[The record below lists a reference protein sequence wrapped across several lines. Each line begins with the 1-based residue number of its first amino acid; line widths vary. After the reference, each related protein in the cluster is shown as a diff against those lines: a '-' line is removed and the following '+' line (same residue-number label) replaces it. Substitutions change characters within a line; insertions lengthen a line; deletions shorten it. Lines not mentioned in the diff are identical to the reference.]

1 MDHMKSDNF
10 GELLAALSGSG
21 NSSGASSNDASHV
34 VNVSQQGNNGK
45 RMHSQQQQQ
54 PQPDFQHQQQQQ
66 QQQPQYVWQ
75 AVPPQAV
82 PPPAQHHMMQMQMPT
97 SQLNYGYPISQ
108 QMQMQ
113 PQAQAQQFFPPH
125 PSPPPH
131 PHPHPH
137 PNVYN
142 NPNPNHNQMN
152 QATAMPKTIPID
164 APAALLKEKAL
175 PTTKKSFPIVLLT
188 VSLIILGFA
197 VLAVWYYSKKNV
209 LANAVPSLRDSLE
222 DKENDTRLPPPKLF
236 LVSEQEDDATKLM
249 QDSHVI
255 ENLERYL
262 SAPPSTPAPAP
273 TRAPSSAPSLS
284 TSNNAAPSNNAKAEE
299 KKRDLKSKPQ
309 RHTNNSA
316 HNNNKQTRFTKLSD
330 VLAEEEEEDEKVH
343 EEVEVEVNGFKKKM
357 PKRIDSDSPEISEF
371 MKKREQAE
379 KENLKWIESQRENPR
394 VTEEEEENED
404 N

>member
-34 VNVSQQGNNGK
+34 VNVSQQGNSGK

-54 PQPDFQHQQQQQ
+54 PQPDFQHQQQQ

-125 PSPPPH
+125 PSPH

-142 NPNPNHNQMN
+142 NPNSNQNQMN

-262 SAPPSTPAPAP
+262 SAPPSTPAPAT

-284 TSNNAAPSNNAKAEE
+284 TSNNPAPSNNAKAEE

>member
-21 NSSGASSNDASHV
+21 NSNPGASSNDASHV
-34 VNVSQQGNNGK
+34 VHVSQQGNNGK

-54 PQPDFQHQQQQQ
+54 QPDFQHQQQQQ
-66 QQQPQYVWQ
+66 TQQPQYVWQ
-75 AVPPQAV
+75 AVPPQAA

-108 QMQMQ
+108 QLQMQ
-113 PQAQAQQFFPPH
+113 PQPQPQPQAQQFFP
-125 PSPPPH
+125 SPPSH
-131 PHPHPH
+131 PHPP
-137 PNVYN
+137 PY
-142 NPNPNHNQMN
+142 HNQIN
-152 QATAMPKTIPID
+152 QAPATTMPID
-164 APAALLKEKAL
+164 APAALLKERI

-188 VSLIILGFA
+188 VSLILLGFA

-209 LANAVPSLRDSLE
+209 LANAVPLLRDSLE
-222 DKENDTRLPPPKLF
+222 DKENEESRLPPPKLF

-262 SAPPSTPAPAP
+262 SAPPSIPAPAP
-273 TRAPSSAPSLS
+273 SPSPSSSSSSFPSPSPS
-284 TSNNAAPSNNAKAEE
+284 TSKNHALIAIAKAEE

-309 RHTNNSA
+309 RHTNNSMVA
-316 HNNNKQTRFTKLSD
+316 HNKQTRFTKLSD
-330 VLAEEEEEDEKVH
+330 VLAEEEEDEKVH

-394 VTEEEEENED
+394 VTEEEEEENED

>member
-1 MDHMKSDNF
+1 MKSDNF

-34 VNVSQQGNNGK
+34 VNVSQQGNSGK

-54 PQPDFQHQQQQQ
+54 PQPDFQHQQQQ

-125 PSPPPH
+125 PSPH

-142 NPNPNHNQMN
+142 NPNSNQNQMN

-262 SAPPSTPAPAP
+262 SAPPSTPAPAT

-284 TSNNAAPSNNAKAEE
+284 TSNNPAPSNNAKAEE

>member
-21 NSSGASSNDASHV
+21 NSNPGASSNDASHV
-34 VNVSQQGNNGK
+34 VHVSQQGNNGK
-45 RMHSQQQQQ
+45 RMHSQQKQQ
-54 PQPDFQHQQQQQ
+54 QPDFQHQ

-75 AVPPQAV
+75 AVPPQAA

-108 QMQMQ
+108 QLQMQ
-113 PQAQAQQFFPPH
+113 PQAQQFFP
-125 PSPPPH
+125 SPPSH
-131 PHPHPH
+131 PHPP
-137 PNVYN
+137 PY
-142 NPNPNHNQMN
+142 HNQIN
-152 QATAMPKTIPID
+152 QAPATTMPID
-164 APAALLKEKAL
+164 APAALLKERI

-188 VSLIILGFA
+188 VSLILLGFA

-209 LANAVPSLRDSLE
+209 LANAVPLLRDSLE

-262 SAPPSTPAPAP
+262 SAPPSIPAPAP
-273 TRAPSSAPSLS
+273 SPAPSPSS
-284 TSNNAAPSNNAKAEE
+284 FPSPSPFTSKNHAPSNNAKAEE

-309 RHTNNSA
+309 RHTNNSMVA
-316 HNNNKQTRFTKLSD
+316 INKQTRFTKLSD
-330 VLAEEEEEDEKVH
+330 VLAEEEEDEKVH

-394 VTEEEEENED
+394 VTEEEEEENED

>member
-21 NSSGASSNDASHV
+21 NSNPGASSNDASHV
-34 VNVSQQGNNGK
+34 VHVSQQGNNGK

-54 PQPDFQHQQQQQ
+54 QPDFQHQ

-75 AVPPQAV
+75 AVPPQAA

-108 QMQMQ
+108 QLQMQ
-113 PQAQAQQFFPPH
+113 PQAQQFFP
-125 PSPPPH
+125 SPPSH
-131 PHPHPH
+131 PHPP
-137 PNVYN
+137 PY
-142 NPNPNHNQMN
+142 HNQIN
-152 QATAMPKTIPID
+152 QAPATTMPID
-164 APAALLKEKAL
+164 APAALLKERI

-188 VSLIILGFA
+188 VSLILLGFA

-209 LANAVPSLRDSLE
+209 LANAVPLLRDSLE

-262 SAPPSTPAPAP
+262 SAPPSIPAPAP
-273 TRAPSSAPSLS
+273 SPAPSPSS
-284 TSNNAAPSNNAKAEE
+284 FPSPSPFTSKNHAPSNNAKAEE

-309 RHTNNSA
+309 RHTNNSMVA
-316 HNNNKQTRFTKLSD
+316 INKQTRFTKLSD
-330 VLAEEEEEDEKVH
+330 VLAEEEEDEKVH

-394 VTEEEEENED
+394 VTEEEEEENED